1 MNERLRRLL
10 SFKWLEDNLVD
21 VVKWRYVLAVMGVI
35 EALLFSGL
43 VFGWANLV
51 FVLKSEGFWIEFCP
65 ELNAT
70 FQPHDTQSS
79 GNYSCTSQDE
89 ILQAV
94 FTVAAFVPNAVL
106 VLIGLSIDRFGPRN
120 MRFVAR

>member
-1 MNERLRRLL
+1 MIESLR
-10 SFKWLEDNLVD
+10 KWLTLKWLQDNLVD
-21 VVKWRYVLAVMGVI
+21 VIKWRYVLVVMAVI

-51 FVLKSEGFWIEFCP
+51 FILKSEGFWIELCP

-70 FQPHDTQSS
+70 FGGVQSS
-79 GNYSCTSQDE
+79 VNQSCTPQDE

-106 VLIGLSIDRFGPRN
+106 VLIGFSIDRFGPRN
-120 MRFVAR
+120 MRFIAR